1 MIFPSLPS
9 ARASAALVLALTLT
23 GCLSSHACAIV
34 DDETVIEGHL
44 DYAFND
50 GTQTTADFT
59 PADTTTT
66 TSAEGGTV
74 VVRWSAPLSKTAAGV
89 PVFLL
94 SMSLPDGDG
103 TFDLG
108 TLSASTCACP
118 SGFVT
123 GSGAQASCGNGSAM
137 TPPAAECQPASGT
150 LKIRHLQ
157 LGDCAARR
165 GCSDTTT
172 VDLLLTSPA
181 EKGLSGDFSFTHTST
196 SIKKSCPD
204 FGLKIG

>member
-9 ARASAALVLALTLT
+9 ARASLALVLGLTLT

-50 GTQTTADFT
+50 GTLTTADFA
-59 PADTTTT
+59 PADTATT

-74 VVRWSAPLSKTAAGV
+74 VVRWSAPLSKTATGV
-89 PVFLL
+89 PVFVL

-103 TFDLG
+103 SFDLG
-108 TLSASTCACP
+108 ALSATTCACQ

-123 GSGAQASCGNGSAM
+123 LSGAQGSCESGSAM
-137 TPPAAECQPASGT
+137 TLPAECQPASGT
-150 LKIRHLQ
+150 LKIRHLD
-157 LGDCAARR
+157 LGDCAGRR
-165 GCSDTTT
+165 GCSKTTT

-181 EKGLSGDFSFTHTST
+181 EKGLSGNFGFTRTST
-196 SIKKSCPD
+196 SIKKSCLD
-204 FGLKIG
+204 FGLKVG